1 MLFNSHVF
9 LAFLL
14 VTLVG
19 FQFLSKRHVEA
30 GKTWLVA
37 ASLFFYG
44 WWKFSYL
51 ALLLGSVCGNFL
63 LAGFI
68 SRARED
74 GRSTTSLLSFGVA
87 ANLGLIGYF
96 KYAGFFVETA
106 NALAATGLPVPQIV
120 LPLAISFFTFQQIAY
135 LVDTAR
141 GETEKGKF
149 LDYLLF
155 VTFFPQLIAGPIVH
169 HKEMLPQFAKPQ
181 SANFSR
187 NLSIGV
193 TIFILGLFKKVG
205 IADEIAPYADV
216 VFDAAANGYAP
227 TLFEA
232 WTGALAYTLQ
242 IYFDFSGYSDMAI
255 GLGWMFGIRLPLNF
269 FSPYKARNIIEFW
282 RRWHITLS
290 RFLRDYL
297 YISLGGNRYGVPRR
311 FVNLFLTMLLGGLW
325 HGAGWTFVMWGG
337 LHGFY
342 LIVNHGWRA
351 LRPQRSTSWLSVS
364 LSWLVTFIAVV
375 VAWVFFRAVDFPS
388 AMLVFNGMW
397 GGNGV
402 AFSHEFAGALPFD
415 PTVFGAQ
422 LVSQLPLLASS
433 RPLLLIVPG
442 IVICLALPNTI
453 EFMRRYRP
461 VLDPTHV
468 VPSVRH
474 RQWWAWRPALHWSV
488 ITAVIGIYAALNLAR
503 VSPFLYFQF

>member
-1 MLFNSHVF
+1 MLFNSYVF
-9 LAFLL
+9 LAFLV
-14 VTLVG
+14 VTLAG
-19 FQFLSKRHVEA
+19 YQLLSKRHLA
-30 GKTWLVA
+30 IGKAWLVA

-44 WWKFSYL
+44 WWKLSYL

-63 LAGFI
+63 IAALIAGARREGRPVGMLLAV
-68 SRARED
+68 
-74 GRSTTSLLSFGVA
+74 GVA

-96 KYAGFFVETA
+96 KYAGFFLETA
-106 NALAATGLPVPQIV
+106 NMLAGAGLPVPEII

-135 LVDTAR
+135 LVDASR
-141 GETEKGKF
+141 GEVETGNF

-181 SANFSR
+181 HANFIR
-187 NLSIGV
+187 NVSIGV
-193 TIFILGLFKKVG
+193 TIFVLGLFKKVG
-205 IADEIAPYADV
+205 IADEIAPYADA
-216 VFDAAANGYAP
+216 VFGAAAAGYAP
-227 TLFEA
+227 SLFEA
-232 WTGALAYTLQ
+232 WAGALAYTLQ

-269 FSPYKARNIIEFW
+269 FSPYKALNIIDFW

-297 YISLGGNRYGVPRR
+297 YISLGGNRFGVPRR

-325 HGAGWTFVMWGG
+325 HGAGWTFVVWGG

-351 LRPQRSTSWLSVS
+351 LVPARSDKKLAKAS
-364 LSWLVTFIAVV
+364 SWLVTFVAVV
-375 VAWVFFRAVDFPS
+375 VAWVFFRAVDFQS
-388 AMLVFNGMW
+388 AILVLKGMS
-397 GGNGV
+397 GANGV
-402 AFSHEFAGALPFD
+402 VLSERFAGNMPFD
-415 PTVFGAQ
+415 LSLFGIEIVAQ
-422 LVSQLPLLASS
+422 LPYLTSS
-433 RPLLLIVPG
+433 RPVFLIAPFL
-442 IVICLALPNTI
+442 VICLALPNTI

-461 VLDPTHV
+461 VLDPSHI
-468 VPSVRH
+468 VPAVGR
-474 RQWWAWRPALHWSV
+474 RKWWAWRPAMLWS
-488 ITAVIGIYAALNLAR
+488 IIIAIIGLYSLLNLTR